1 MNRLASRLSG
11 RWRALTGTASAATAG
26 LGLLMLACVLVAMA
40 GPRASAQMQ
49 TRAVRQIIAQA
60 SADSKAV
67 VATASASQL
76 TPSTGV
82 PTVAEITGVASELH
96 AQMRGAALART
107 GADLSAITS
116 SFMQVNDHSPNL
128 GHNRGA
134 QLELVYE
141 AGLSSHVRLLSGRLP
156 SGVKPGDQASGPIF
170 PIAVT
175 VATAHQFGFFV
186 GERVKVPAYDV
197 TVEVSGV
204 LQPAQPQNPFWALDP
219 IQDDPY
225 LVAPPTGPDYWQ
237 GGAFVSASEV
247 VAVEHLVGSL
257 NINLRWVL
265 PLSVSNLTAGQAQAL
280 AVTLPA
286 ALGQAGNDLVAG
298 PSGPIFSA
306 TLSSGFLALLSNFAD
321 QSDAV
326 ISLLSLL
333 FISLFAICAAVLL
346 LAVWLLSEQRSAEFT
361 TLQARGAS
369 RRQLALLALRGS
381 LPGVLVGAAIGLAVA
396 IAATPGNGSP
406 LGWWLSGLTLLAVL
420 AGLPL
425 LTMRRHRAAAVA
437 AKRQER
443 LTRQAE
449 ARRLVIEVVLVLAA
463 AGGLITLRTHGIV
476 NGGGAIDPYTSLA
489 PVLVAIPVAV
499 VLLRCYPLV
508 GRTLLRLAGRRS
520 GVTMFVGLA
529 RAVRTAVTTALPV
542 FAMVLALALV
552 AFAGMVRGAIV
563 RGDVTVSWQQIGAD
577 AIVSTPGSI
586 SPAAQRA
593 IAGVAGVRVTAAVS
607 LTTGVFR
614 DGNTPFGVLVVD
626 PAQYAALLSDIPGS
640 EAVGAALASSSA
652 NYRDGSV
659 PVLVTGGIPGQ
670 PSGPSAVLETGG
682 RQVNAR
688 IIGQVTDVSA
698 LASQAGGPYL
708 VVPRAA
714 LGAAA
719 PAPSIDLLAGP
730 GLSHPQL
737 AVVLK
742 RLVPGASVSYRSS
755 ALAGLENA
763 PLQHGAYVVFALG
776 SAEAALLSL
785 LVLLLALLLGG
796 RSRELTL
803 ARMNT
808 MGLSAGQGRR
818 LVILEALPQILAAL
832 VGGVACA
839 ALLAPLTGPELDLSV
854 FTGTG
859 TGVPIRIAPGFLVGA
874 ALGLVA
880 LAMLTLAAQTAIASR
895 NTVGAL
901 RIGD

>member
-1 MNRLASRLSG
+1 MNRLISRLG
-11 RWRALTGTASAATAG
+11 VRWRALTGTASAATAG
-26 LGLLMLACVLVAMA
+26 LGLLVLACVLVAMA

-49 TRAVRQIIAQA
+49 TRAAQQIIAQA
-60 SADSKAV
+60 PADSKVV
-67 VATASASQL
+67 VARASASQM

-82 PTVAEITGVASELH
+82 PTVAEITGVGSELH
-96 AQMRGAALART
+96 SQMRGVPLARSS
-107 GADLSAITS
+107 ADLSSITS
-116 SFMQVNDHSPNL
+116 SFMWVNDHSPNL

-134 QLELVYE
+134 QIELVYQT
-141 AGLSSHVRLLSGRLP
+141 GLSSHVRLVSGTLP

-175 VATAHQFGFFV
+175 VATAHQFGLFV
-186 GERVKVPAYDV
+186 GERVKVATYHV

-204 LQPAQPQNPFWALDP
+204 LRPVQPENPFWALDP

-225 LVAPPTGPDYWQ
+225 LIAPATGPDYWQ

-247 VAVEHLVGSL
+247 VPVEQLVGSL
-257 NINLRWVL
+257 SVNLRWVL
-265 PLSVSNLTAGQAQAL
+265 PLSLSNLTAGQAQAM

-286 ALGQAGNDLVAG
+286 ALGQAGNDLIAD

-306 TLSSGFLALLSNFAD
+306 TLSSGFLTVLSNFAD
-321 QSDAV
+321 QADAV
-326 ISLLSLL
+326 TSLLSLL
-333 FISLFAICAAVLL
+333 FVSLFAICAAVLL
-346 LAVWLLSEQRSAEFT
+346 LAVWLLSEQRSAEFA

-381 LPGVLVGAAIGLAVA
+381 LPGVLVGAVTGLAIA

-425 LTMRRHRAAAVA
+425 LTMRRHRAPAVA
-437 AKRQER
+437 AKRRER
-443 LTRQAE
+443 LTRRAE
-449 ARRLVIEVVLVLAA
+449 ARRLVIEAVLVLVA
-463 AGGLITLRTHGIV
+463 AGGLITLRDHGIAS
-476 NGGGAIDPYTSLA
+476 GGTAIDPYTSLA

-508 GRTLLRLAGRRS
+508 ARTLLRLAGRRS
-520 GVTMFVGLA
+520 GVTVFVGLA

-563 RGDVTVSWQQIGAD
+563 RGDVTVSWQQTGAD

-593 IAGVAGVRVTAAVS
+593 IAGVAGVRVTAAAS
-607 LTTGVFR
+607 LTTGVFL

-640 EAVGAALASSSA
+640 QAQAAALASSSA
-652 NYRDGSV
+652 NHHDGLV
-659 PVLVTGGIPGQ
+659 PVLATAGIPGE
-670 PSGPSAVLETGG
+670 PRGPRAVLETGG
-682 RQVNAR
+682 QQVNAR
-688 IIGQVTDVSA
+688 IIGQVTEVSA
-698 LASQAGGPYL
+698 LANLAGGPYL

-719 PAPSIDLLAGP
+719 PAPSMDLLAGP
-730 GLSHPQL
+730 GMSHSEL
-737 AVVLK
+737 AAVVK
-742 RLVPGASVSYRSS
+742 RLIPDASVSYRSS
-755 ALAGLENA
+755 VLAGLENA
-763 PLQHGAYVVFALG
+763 PLQHGAYVAFALG

-785 LVLLLALLLGG
+785 LVLLLALVLGG
-796 RSRELTL
+796 RSRQLTL

-880 LAMLTLAAQTAIASR
+880 LAMLTLTAQTAIASR
-895 NTVGAL
+895 NTAGAL
-901 RIGD
+901 RIGE

>member
-1 MNRLASRLSG
+1 VNRLLSRLRG

-26 LGLLMLACVLVAMA
+26 LGLLVLACVLVAMA

-49 TRAVRQIIAQA
+49 TNAVRQMIRHAT
-60 SADSKAV
+60 ADTKAV

-76 TPSTGV
+76 TPPSGV
-82 PTVAEITGVASELH
+82 PTVAEITGVGTALH
-96 AQMRGAALART
+96 AQLRGIPVARSS
-107 GADLSAITS
+107 ADLSAITS
-116 SFMQVNDHSPNL
+116 AFMWVNDHSPNL
-128 GHNRGA
+128 GNRA
-134 QLELVYE
+134 VQVELVYQT
-141 AGLSSHVRLLSGRLP
+141 GLSSHARLMSGTLP
-156 SGVKPGDQASGPIF
+156 SGVKPGDQASGPVF

-175 VATAHQFGFFV
+175 VATAHQFGLFV
-186 GERVKVPAYDV
+186 GERVQVAAYHF

-204 LQPAQPQNPFWALDP
+204 LRPGQPQNPFWALDP
-219 IQDDPY
+219 IQADPY
-225 LVAPPTGPDYWQ
+225 LVVPQNAPAYWQ
-237 GGAFVSASEV
+237 GGALVSASEIV
-247 VAVEHLVGSL
+247 PLEHIVGPLSL
-257 NINLRWVL
+257 NLRWVL

-286 ALGQAGNDLVAG
+286 ALGQAGSDLVAD

-306 TLSSGFLALLSNFAD
+306 TLSSGFLTLLSNFAD
-321 QSDAV
+321 QADAV
-326 ISLLSLL
+326 TSLLSLL
-333 FISLFAICAAVLL
+333 FVSLFAICAAVLL
-346 LAVWLLSEQRSAEFT
+346 LAVWLLSEQRSAEFA

-381 LPGVLVGAAIGLAVA
+381 LPGVLVGAVIGLAVA
-396 IAATPGNGSP
+396 ITATPGNGSP

-425 LTMRRHRAAAVA
+425 LTMRRHRAPAVA
-437 AKRQER
+437 AKRRER

-449 ARRLVIEVVLVLAA
+449 ARRLVIEVVLVLVA
-463 AGGLITLRTHGIV
+463 AGGLITLRDHGIAS
-476 NGGGAIDPYTSLA
+476 GGTVIDPYTSLA

-508 GRTLLRLAGRRS
+508 ARALLQLAGRRS
-520 GVTMFVGLA
+520 GVTVFVGLA

-552 AFAGMVRGAIV
+552 AFAGMVRGAVV

-577 AIVSTPGSI
+577 AIVSAPGSI
-586 SPAAQRA
+586 GPAAQRA
-593 IAGVAGVRVTAAVS
+593 IAAVGGVQAIAAVS
-607 LTTGVFR
+607 LTTGVFL

-640 EAVGAALASSSA
+640 EAVGAALARSSA
-652 NYRDGSV
+652 NRHDGLV
-659 PVLVTGGIPGQ
+659 PVLATPGIPGQ

-682 RQVNAR
+682 QQVNAR
-688 IIGQVTDVSA
+688 IIGQVTEVSA
-698 LASQAGGPYL
+698 LANQAGGPYL

-719 PAPSIDLLAGP
+719 PAPSMDLLVGS
-730 GLSHPQL
+730 GLSHPEL
-737 AVVLK
+737 AAVVK
-742 RLVPGASVSYRSS
+742 RLIPGASVSYRSS
-755 ALAGLENA
+755 VLTGLENA
-763 PLQHGAYVVFALG
+763 PLQHGAYVAFALG

-785 LVLLLALLLGG
+785 LVLLLALVLGG
-796 RSRELTL
+796 RPRELTL

-859 TGVPIRIAPGFLVGA
+859 TGVPIRIEPGLLAGA

-880 LAMLTLAAQTAIASR
+880 LAMLTLTAQTAIASR
-895 NTVGAL
+895 NTAEAL
-901 RIGD
+901 RIGE